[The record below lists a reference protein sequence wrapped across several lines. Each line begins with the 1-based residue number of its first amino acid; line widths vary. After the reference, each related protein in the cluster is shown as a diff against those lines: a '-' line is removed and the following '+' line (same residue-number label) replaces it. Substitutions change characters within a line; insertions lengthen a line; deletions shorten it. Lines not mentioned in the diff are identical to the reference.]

1 MEESTDMGVLF
12 NLYWHT
18 PHLFEPLDLTVA
30 DSLMES
36 CSSMYLPLTPKR
48 LDEYDSRSAL
58 YAYPRCGD
66 SSSPDVANSCS
77 TTVGTEAAAASAL
90 AAASAAS
97 SKNIALERERR
108 KRLNE
113 RLYALR
119 AVVPNITRMDKASIV
134 RDAIA
139 YVEKLQEQERRL
151 LDETSALEYAAAKK
165 MSSTAKGAAVAV
177 EDVDGVTFPRRK
189 KSRSAPRVDD
199 DPLCSLSTPPLQIL
213 QLQVTEVSDKTMVVS
228 MRYSKTRNAVTMVC
242 HAIESLHL
250 KVISATIVITV
261 ESVIHTMFIETEEM
275 GGAEMKERIQL
286 SLLLLDE

>member
-1 MEESTDMGVLF
+1 MEEATDMGVLF

-36 CSSMYLPLTPKR
+36 WNSMYLPLTPQR

-77 TTVGTEAAAASAL
+77 TTAGTEAVAASAL

-151 LDETSALEYAAAKK
+151 RYETSALESAAAEK
-165 MSSTAKGAAVAV
+165 MPSTATGAAVAV

-189 KSRSAPRVDD
+189 KPRSAPRVDD
-199 DPLCSLSTPPLQIL
+199 DALCSLSSPPLQIL
-213 QLQVTEVSDKTMVVS
+213 QVTEVGDKTVVVS
-228 MRYSKTRNAVTMVC
+228 MRYSKTRNAMVKVC
-242 HAIESLHL
+242 HAMESLRL
-250 KVISATIVITV
+250 KIVSATVAATV
-261 ESVIHTMFIETEEM
+261 NGSIIHTMFIETEEM
-275 GGAEMKERIQL
+275 GGAEMKERIQS
-286 SLLLLDE
+286 SLL